1 MVRRLFSL
9 YDRKVFIVVEFGTSN
24 RLTSSRERYLCAT
37 LAKNTCGFRR
47 RKKYGVAFVA
57 EVAVVFK
64 IKSCIFFFIILICSD
79 FPRGRRERKK
89 DKNKNKNKKQL
100 TYIENKIRKKHNDKH
115 LKTFHN
121 AQ

>member
-1 MVRRLFSL
+1 MTLVNWRGEETRVVRRLFSL

-57 EVAVVFK
+57 EVCLFPFRLIAPPRNREKKSDVTVIFTGFK
-64 IKSCIFFFIILICSD
+64 LDLVHSCC
-79 FPRGRRERKK
+79 E
-89 DKNKNKNKKQL
+89 DK
-100 TYIENKIRKKHNDKH
+100 
-115 LKTFHN
+115 LKGV
-121 AQ
+121 